1 MGAQGLEAMDHFWK
15 YQEVIFGRMNFKS
28 EFNLVIRLMILGS
41 EMGPWRKNP
50 MILHDQ
56 LNFPQNLIL
65 LWGPQ
70 ETLFSGAPP
79 RTPLLLITA
88 GLSWDCFLGLAN

>member
-1 MGAQGLEAMDHFWK
+1 MDHLWK

-41 EMGPWRKNP
+41 EMGPWRKTP

-56 LNFPQNLIL
+56 LNFPQNLIVCGGL
-65 LWGPQ
+65 RKYFSQWHTQ
-70 ETLFSGAPP
+70 ELHF
-79 RTPLLLITA
+79 
-88 GLSWDCFLGLAN
+88 C